1 MGRAS
6 TSRTYVTDATKNK
19 QMQTTWTEKNHRVF
33 SLLHNPKNQTV
44 HEVKNYC
51 VYQRRVHV
59 KKNEENKTQLMN
71 ERL

>member
-1 MGRAS
+1 MNR
-6 TSRTYVTDATKNK
+6 
-19 QMQTTWTEKNHRVF
+19 KNHSIF
-33 SLLHNPKNQTV
+33 SLTQSKNQTV

-59 KKNEENKTQLMN
+59 KKTEKNKTQSMN

>member
-1 MGRAS
+1 MKR
-6 TSRTYVTDATKNK
+6 
-19 QMQTTWTEKNHRVF
+19 KNHRVF

-59 KKNEENKTQLMN
+59 RKNEENKTQLMN